1 MRHVVLLLPSSA
13 LAEALHEQNGLQDP
27 QLGFGGE
34 PRIGKDLRPK
44 YIVDAYLGCVRGFH
58 MRIVCG
64 THGKLVSIFLS
75 VRGS

>member
-44 YIVDAYLGCVRGFH
+44 YIVDAY
-58 MRIVCG
+58 
-64 THGKLVSIFLS
+64 GKLVSIFLS